1 MQKTVKTYLSRFLN
15 IWPADY
21 RYLHRISIAHYIIAS
36 KAGLLYDS
44 TDVKAFAKEAKRM
57 LDDSY
62 MRGSMSIAGKK
73 SVERIWNW
81 NEMAK
86 LLLKAYAELEEA

>member
-1 MQKTVKTYLSRFLN
+1 
-15 IWPADY
+15 
-21 RYLHRISIAHYIIAS
+21 
-36 KAGLLYDS
+36 
-44 TDVKAFAKEAKRM
+44 M